1 MTAKTAPEKYFE
13 LIERGYTK
21 PAVEHVDLVMPGTYR
36 IVPTGLMYDVPEPP
50 IETDVPEPPAEED
63 VPES

>member
-21 PAVEHVDLVMPGTYR
+21 PAVEHVDLVMLGAYR
-36 IVPTGLMYDVPEPP
+36 IVPTELVYHVPEPP
-50 IETDVPEPPAEED
+50 ADTDVPEPPADED